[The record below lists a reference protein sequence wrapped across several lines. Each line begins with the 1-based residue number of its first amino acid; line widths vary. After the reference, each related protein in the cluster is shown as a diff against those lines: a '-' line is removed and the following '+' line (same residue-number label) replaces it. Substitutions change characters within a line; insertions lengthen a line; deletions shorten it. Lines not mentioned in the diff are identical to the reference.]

1 MTKSRKGMQAIEIII
16 FVVIALVV
24 LFVVLWIFK
33 DQIGGAFKVFTSTS
47 TKVGEMVE
55 GVRCETLLKDK
66 TCETPDSLGKC
77 PESKK
82 KVSPPT
88 GKKWSDCTEPKI
100 CCEEVI

>member
-1 MTKSRKGMQAIEIII
+1 MVKTKKGMQAIEIII

-33 DQIGGAFKVFTSTS
+33 DQIGGTLKIFTNTS

-55 GVRCETLLKDK
+55 GVRCGTLLEDR

-77 PESKK
+77 PDNNR
-82 KVSPPT
+82 KVSPAT
-88 GKKWSDCTEPKI
+88 GKKWSDCTEQQI
-100 CCEEVI
+100 CCERVI